1 MFVDLGG
8 VEERLSHEDYLLGTL
23 ALLLEATMIQIE
35 ITANIEINDQQL
47 QLGANLFF
55 VEVRVLQMANDVQI
69 IASSYTIGDCMLTG
83 R

>member
-35 ITANIEINDQQL
+35 ITANIEINDHQL

-55 VEVRVLQMANDVQI
+55 VEVRVLQMANDVHI